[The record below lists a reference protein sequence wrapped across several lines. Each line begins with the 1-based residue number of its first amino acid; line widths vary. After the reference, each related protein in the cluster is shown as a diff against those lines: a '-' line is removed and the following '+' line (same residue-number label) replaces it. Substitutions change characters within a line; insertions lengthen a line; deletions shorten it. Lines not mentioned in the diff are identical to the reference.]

1 MVASPFTCDFE
12 TVGDG
17 LERVLNTPTGLHRS
31 RVPGRPEPGSE
42 LSHWWHQYLK
52 GVPPTL
58 ETAQDRVV
66 RTAELFCGSGGLAQ
80 GVKQAC
86 QELGYGFS
94 SMFAI
99 DTDPDAVDVYRHNH
113 GTELHRCGPD
123 KGSIKHLLEQD
134 RVEGHGNE
142 ARFRYGTPLIAD
154 EGVAELSGEIDLLLA
169 GPPCQGHSNLNNLT
183 RRDDERNALYLTV
196 PTFAVAARIPMVIIE
211 NVASVTKDHSGIV
224 ETAKGLFRNNDYEVD
239 DLTLR
244 ADRFGW
250 PQTRSRHFMVA
261 RLKDFG
267 RPLLPLGIVSASLT
281 VDPEEVMD
289 VMWAIGE
296 LEDEAEDDEMNRRP
310 KLSQA
315 NQERIEWFDQN
326 ERETVLPRDQRPP
339 SHKDDEKDQANQ
351 ELSRPSV
358 FKERKSVYGRM
369 KPDKPAPTLTTGFM
383 TPGRGRFVHPTRPRM
398 LTPKEAARIQG
409 FPDDYVWHV
418 PDKNRPTTSMLT
430 KWIGDA
436 VPMPLGHAAT
446 LSVLGPGFPT

>member
-1 MVASPFTCDFE
+1 
-12 TVGDG
+12 
-17 LERVLNTPTGLHRS
+17 
-31 RVPGRPEPGSE
+31 
-42 LSHWWHQYLK
+42 
-52 GVPPTL
+52 
-58 ETAQDRVV
+58 
-66 RTAELFCGSGGLAQ
+66 
-80 GVKQAC
+80 
-86 QELGYGFS
+86 
-94 SMFAI
+94 
-99 DTDPDAVDVYRHNH
+99 
-113 GTELHRCGPD
+113 
-123 KGSIKHLLEQD
+123 
-134 RVEGHGNE
+134 
-142 ARFRYGTPLIAD
+142 
-154 EGVAELSGEIDLLLA
+154 
-169 GPPCQGHSNLNNLT
+169 
-183 RRDDERNALYLTV
+183 
-196 PTFAVAARIPMVIIE
+196 
-211 NVASVTKDHSGIV
+211 
-224 ETAKGLFRNNDYEVD
+224 
-239 DLTLR
+239 
-244 ADRFGW
+244 
-250 PQTRSRHFMVA
+250 MVA